1 MRKHSWFTI
10 IALLSLLWV
19 LPAPAQ
25 SQSQDDK
32 PKVVITHQVVT
43 EKNALSVEAY
53 FSVRYNDGRAVPVNE
68 ISSTVLDLKNGEPP
82 VQAVPQD
89 PTTPIKIALV
99 MDQSGSMNPF
109 IEEVKRAANQAI
121 DQAPAN
127 AKIAVFTF
135 TRMNSVDVYLPAF
148 DFSDDRNA
156 VKDYINQNYRSE
168 PGGETC
174 LYTAAHQATDFLL
187 NTLKPEER
195 RAIILFTDG
204 KDEDINGN
212 QCSDKSVIDVTT
224 KAGPTQGTKTPIYTI
239 GLCSADCARIQP
251 ESLRQISD
259 NTQAISLV
267 GPRDQMSA
275 AFITIMDSI
284 KNQKYTS
291 GFLRPCVETQVTL
304 EVQLVSGD
312 TIAGI
317 IPIGAH
323 KCYNPTVSEAK
334 IANLNPLPEKQK
346 YSFNFTTT
354 NTSPVNMVGVELQVL
369 GPSQTLVYTEP
380 IAVSISPQETKTI
393 PMEMS
398 DTKLTVAGNYT
409 LHVLGYS
416 SDGFTFRIGNPSER
430 SEILATQAFAHSPI
444 PITFEIRSNPVVDYE
459 TNTIR
464 IDDVEITDEQSI
476 IDPKFTY
483 YKVRLFREDMQL
495 FESER
500 IQLDPT
506 NPKIAIPLADIP
518 QELIPTEQQSQLNL
532 QIILETSNI
541 RPIESPFKSFLF
553 PVKPKEPFLK
563 RYGVYVLIALV
574 VIAIAA
580 GFWYLWRNR
589 KPKAGNVPMPYN
601 PPTQAFNRIDLPG
614 VNPASRQNANVPQQP
629 QQQSAVRPAPHS
641 AVNQPARPQS
651 PASNA
656 NASIPTAHFDGGMP
670 DNGATMIYNP
680 APVASRQQQLHV
692 RVVQTPDPSQIQN
705 KTITMFPCT
714 IGRSEASVIVTGDK
728 LLSRQHVEIS
738 LIGGQFYVADLSK
751 NGLFINE
758 QRQQANTPIQLRLP
772 TTIRLGQDTYIELS
786 Q

>member
-19 LPAPAQ
+19 VPAPA
-25 SQSQDDK
+25 QSQDDK
-32 PKVVITHQVVT
+32 PKVVITHQVIT

-53 FSVRYNDGRAVPVNE
+53 FSVRYDDGRAVPVNE

-89 PTTPIKIALV
+89 PTTPIKIAIVL
-99 MDQSGSMNPF
+99 DQSGSMANF
-109 IEEVKRAANQAI
+109 IELVKQAANQAI
-121 DQAPAN
+121 DQAPAG
-127 AKIAVFTF
+127 AQIAVFTF
-135 TRMNSVDVYLPAF
+135 TRVGTDDIYIPAK
-148 DFSDDRNA
+148 DFTDNREE
-156 VKDYINQNYRSE
+156 VKKWINENYQSIS
-168 PGGETC
+168 GGETC
-174 LYTAAHQATDFLL
+174 LYTAAYKATDYLL

-195 RAIILFTDG
+195 RAIVLFTDG
-204 KDEDINGN
+204 KDDNGN
-212 QCSDKSVIDVTT
+212 GGQCSDRNVIDVTS
-224 KAGPTQGTKTPIYTI
+224 KAGPSQGTKTPIYTI
-239 GLCSADCARIQP
+239 GLCALNCESIQP
-251 ESLRQISD
+251 EFLGQISRD
-259 NTQAISLV
+259 TQAISVV
-267 GPRDQMSA
+267 GTRDQMNS

-304 EVQLVSGD
+304 EVQLISGD

-317 IPIGAH
+317 IPLGAH
-323 KCYNPTVSEAK
+323 KCYTPTVSEAK
-334 IANLNPLPEKQK
+334 IANLNPLPENQK
-346 YSFNFTTT
+346 YTFNFSTT

-369 GPSQTLVYTEP
+369 GPNQTLVYTQP

-398 DTKLTVAGNYT
+398 DTKLSEAGKYT
-409 LHVLGYS
+409 LQVLGYS
-416 SDGFTFRIGNPSER
+416 SDGFTFRIGNPSQR
-430 SEILATQAFAHSPI
+430 SEILAQEAFNHTPI
-444 PITFEIRSNPVVDYE
+444 PITFEIRSNPVVDY
-459 TNTIR
+459 TNNVIR
-464 IDDVEITDEQSI
+464 LDDVEITDEQKI

-483 YKVRLFREDMQL
+483 YKVRLLREDVQV

-506 NPKIAIPLADIP
+506 NPKIAIPLASIP
-518 QELIPTEQQSQLNL
+518 QELIPTEQQSQLNM
-532 QIILETSNI
+532 QIILETSNV
-541 RPIESPFKSFLF
+541 RPIESPIKSFLF

-574 VIAIAA
+574 IIAIGA

-614 VNPASRQNANVPQQP
+614 VNPAARQNPNQQQQQ
-629 QQQSAVRPAPHS
+629 QQQSAVRPPPNS
-641 AVNQPARPQS
+641 AANQPARYNS
-651 PASNA
+651 PASSA

-670 DNGATMIYNP
+670 DNGATMIYTP
-680 APVASRQQQLHV
+680 PVSQGRQQQLNV
-692 RVVQTPDPSQIQN
+692 RVVQTPDRSQLQN
-705 KTITMFPCT
+705 QTITMFPCT
-714 IGRSEASVIVTGDK
+714 IGRSEASVIITGDK